1 MNEMKRNAAR
11 PRDARDGFTLVEV
24 IVATLIL
31 TVGVLG
37 LAGTTGLLV
46 RQVTA
51 GEMATQRAAAFQTA
65 VERLQALDWEA
76 VSNGSTTV
84 GRYAVNWS
92 VAQEYAQSRVM
103 TIVTRGPGL
112 NTSNG
117 FPSLRPNVYDTF
129 SFRLLRR

>member
-1 MNEMKRNAAR
+1 MNEANPNPVRLRGNRA
-11 PRDARDGFTLVEV
+11 GFTLVEV

-37 LAGTTGLLV
+37 LAGTTGLLI
-46 RQVTA
+46 RQVTM

-65 VERLQALDWEA
+65 IERLQALDWEA
-76 VSNGSTTV
+76 VSGGSTTV

-92 VAQEYAQSRVM
+92 VAHEYAQSRVM
-103 TIVTRGPGL
+103 TIITQGPGVS
-112 NTSNG
+112 TSSG
-117 FPSLRPNVYDTF
+117 FASLRPNVSDTF